1 LKAESTE
8 EAEGRLEN
16 LQELVNAAVDY
27 DREEGGGLRDFVD
40 AAALVSDTDQYKR
53 DAPVTLMTVHSA
65 KGLEFPLVFMVGLED
80 GLFPHSRSA
89 TDQAELEEERRLCY
103 VAITRAERFLY
114 VTHAMKRRVYGE
126 ELASEPSQFLNE
138 MPFDLMEDL
147 SRGAS
152 WLSFARSSER
162 LENAHAARALRG
174 ETRTPE
180 KPYAGKTYNSA
191 DSIAEFFRQRGQQ
204 VNPQSFAP
212 PQPAIKRRSET
223 GGKSSASSASSSS
236 ASNDAGGFAPGSH
249 VKHAKYGRG
258 LVLRREGTGD
268 AAKLTVSFPGFGQKK
283 LIEKYAGLEKA

>member
-1 LKAESTE
+1 
-8 EAEGRLEN
+8 
-16 LQELVNAAVDY
+16 
-27 DREEGGGLRDFVD
+27 
-40 AAALVSDTDQYKR
+40 
-53 DAPVTLMTVHSA
+53 
-65 KGLEFPLVFMVGLED
+65 MVGLED

-89 TDQAELEEERRLCY
+89 TDRAELEEERRLCY

-147 SRGAS
+147 SRGPS
-152 WLSFARSSER
+152 WLSFARSSDR

-174 ETRTPE
+174 QTGGTRPE
-180 KPYAGKTYNSA
+180 KPYEGKTYNSA

-204 VNPQSFAP
+204 VNPRSATP
-212 PQPAIKRRSET
+212 APQPAIKRRTEA
-223 GGKSSASSASSSS
+223 GGKSPAAASSG
-236 ASNDAGGFAPGSH
+236 DADSFAPGTH